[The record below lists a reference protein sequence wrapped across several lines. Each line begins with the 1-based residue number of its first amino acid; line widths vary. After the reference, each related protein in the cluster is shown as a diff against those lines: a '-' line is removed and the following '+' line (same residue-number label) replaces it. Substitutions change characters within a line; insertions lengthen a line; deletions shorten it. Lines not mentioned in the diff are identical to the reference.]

1 MEQQYLND
9 FHRRNSLACLKN
21 QESLK
26 QRSLSINDIIAQSQ
40 RLGRFTIKRTSQ
52 TQTEE

>member
-9 FHRRNSLACLKN
+9 FHWRNSLACLKG

-40 RLGRFTIKRTSQ
+40 RLVGLP
-52 TQTEE
+52 